1 MTQPK
6 AFIFRNRDL
15 TIPANT
21 ETKEWLIYMVANFPD
36 DLKFLFKKSQEYVR
50 FGGANAY
57 VWAAWLKKLKRDLAK
72 EDK

>member
-1 MTQPK
+1 MNPPK

-15 TIPANT
+15 TIPANKAT
-21 ETKEWLIYMVANFPD
+21 REWLVYMAENFEEH
-36 DLKFLFKKSQEYVR
+36 LKFLHKKSQEYVR

-57 VWAAWLKKLKRDLAK
+57 TWGAWLKKLKRDLAK